1 MPWMSKEM
9 TNTFVHSRPVAHILI
24 VGGNSLF
31 DRGST
36 DPQSSSV
43 CPNLESTSVPS
54 DNSPSLSFGAI
65 SSNVDLADVT
75 NDRVVKYKMRPTDQ
89 VAGLHKITTGSHGL
103 ENQIST
109 MGQQLERIET
119 MVAAIL
125 NKQKVQEW
133 YTTKEIALMFD
144 KAEHTVREWCRNG
157 RIHAEKQGSGRGA
170 SQAWVVSHA
179 GVQSYQKVGLL
190 PPKKP

>member
-1 MPWMSKEM
+1 LTGFNLLVE
-9 TNTFVHSRPVAHILI
+9 RL
-24 VGGNSLF
+24 
-31 DRGST
+31 DRI
-36 DPQSSSV
+36 
-43 CPNLESTSVPS
+43 EST
-54 DNSPSLSFGAI
+54 
-65 SSNVDLADVT
+65 VT
-75 NDRVVKYKMRPTDQ
+75 
-89 VAGLHKITTGSHGL
+89 
-103 ENQIST
+103 
-109 MGQQLERIET
+109 
-119 MVAAIL
+119 AIL

-133 YTTKEIALMFD
+133 YTTKDIALMFD